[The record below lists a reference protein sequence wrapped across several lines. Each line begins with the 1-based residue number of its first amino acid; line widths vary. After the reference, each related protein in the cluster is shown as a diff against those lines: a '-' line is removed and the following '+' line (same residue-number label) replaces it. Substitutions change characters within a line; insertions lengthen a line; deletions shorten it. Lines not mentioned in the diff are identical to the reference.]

1 MGIII
6 PSPLLLQE
14 EFGDAEGAAVGFVRV
29 LIPHQMRFFLCV
41 TGTAVVA

>member
-14 EFGDAEGAAVGFVRV
+14 EFGDAEGAAVGFIGV